1 MSKRGL
7 GTNPF
12 KTNSVTSIFSPTELP
27 NVDVKDAATVSLSS
41 IQLPTQQPRRYFD
54 SQKLQQLAESIKA
67 HGILEPLLVRPISG
81 DRYELVAGERRYRA
95 AKEIGLQKVPVVIR
109 DLSDL
114 QAVEL
119 ALIENLQREDLNPVE
134 ETEGILTLLS
144 AKLGMPTNEIS
155 QLLHRLAKRGSDN
168 VVGSE
173 ETLEVIES
181 IFQVVGKMSW
191 ESFATHR
198 LPLLNLPQPVLEA
211 LRAGKVEYTKA
222 RALAR
227 VKDPNMLDELLEQ
240 STTEQ
245 WSLNQIRAA
254 ISEKTKLTKPE
265 NTGLKQRFSQVSKTL
280 KLSAVWEDPSKRQR
294 LEQLLDELQQLA
306 KENA

>member
-12 KTNSVTSIFSPTELP
+12 KTNSVASIFSPTEHLS
-27 NVDVKDAATVSLSS
+27 VEVKDATSVSLAS
-41 IQLPTQQPRRYFD
+41 IQLPAQQPRRYFD
-54 SQKLQQLAESIKA
+54 LQKLQQLAESIKA
-67 HGILEPLLVRPISG
+67 HGILEPLLVRPIAG
-81 DRYELVAGERRYRA
+81 NQYELVAGERRYRA
-95 AKEIGLQKVPVVIR
+95 AKEVGLQEVPVVIR
-109 DLSDL
+109 ELSDL

-134 ETEGILTLLS
+134 ETEGILTLLG
-144 AKLGMPTNEIS
+144 AKLDMPTSEVS

-168 VVGSE
+168 VVGNE
-173 ETLEVIES
+173 ETLEVVES
-181 IFQVVGKMSW
+181 IFQIVGKMSW

-211 LRAGKVEYTKA
+211 LQAGKIEYTKA

-227 VKDPNMLDELLEQ
+227 VKDPEVLNDLLEQ
-240 STTEQ
+240 TTTEQ

-254 ISEKTKLTKPE
+254 INEKTKSTKSE
-265 NTGLKQRFSQVSKTL
+265 NTELKQRFSQVSKTL
-280 KLSAVWEDPSKRQR
+280 KSSTVWEDPSKRQR
-294 LEQLLDELQQLA
+294 LEQLLDELQKLA
-306 KENA
+306 QENF